1 VLAAKVGAAA
11 VRKVKV
17 RVLLRA
23 AVGIFK
29 ALARWVRHI
38 VKVGFVKSE
47 GLVNG
52 IPILAEEYDVRPLRH
67 LQSFGEGGVQ
77 GDVERNRERE
87 AKTTALCVVI
97 A

>member
-1 VLAAKVGAAA
+1 MLAAKVGAAA

-38 VKVGFVKSE
+38 VKVGFVNSVVKRIPF
-47 GLVNG
+47 LV
-52 IPILAEEYDVRPLRH
+52 EEIHVRPLRH
-67 LQSFGEGGVQ
+67 PQSFGEGGVQ

>member
-1 VLAAKVGAAA
+1 MLAAKVGAAA

-38 VKVGFVKSE
+38 VKVGSE

-52 IPILAEEYDVRPLRH
+52 IPILVEEYDVRPLRH

-97 A
+97 AQ